1 MARRHI
7 AVAEPAAGR
16 RWLRRAAAAAGGMIA
31 VVIAAAQAGPAP
43 AAAAPSAVAG
53 PLRESCGG
61 CHTDGGRE
69 GGLDLDALLGGLEQG
84 RPERG
89 SAAHRDWVA
98 VWHNLRAGTMPP
110 PDEPQPD
117 PDVRAAVLEG
127 VIAEVL
133 GVDAARPDPGHV
145 VLRRLNRGEYGRTVR
160 DLLGV
165 SIDVAEIF
173 PADDTGYGFDTIGS
187 ALGVSPL
194 LMEKY
199 LEAARSVAATAVAQ
213 GQVVATLPPDA
224 PAADTAGFATVV
236 ADLATR
242 AFRRPLDDDSLGRL
256 VGLAAAGG
264 RTNRE
269 AIETA
274 VVALLGSPRFVF
286 RVEAPDPGATAAPPG
301 AGLPIDEHALA
312 SRLSY
317 FLWGTMPDERLFAVA
332 RAGRLRADLA
342 AEVDRLIDDDRADT
356 FVAEFVGQWLQTRD
370 VETMAFDLR
379 RILGIKDRPE
389 AEKVFNGA
397 VRLALRREPEL
408 LFAHVLRQ
416 GLPATDLLVGGDTFM
431 NGPLAAFYGLEF
443 EGLDPAD
450 AAMRLVTLG
459 PGSHRGGLLTT
470 GAVLAVTSN
479 PTRTSPVKR
488 GLFVLDNLLGTP
500 APPAPP
506 DVPPLEEAAA
516 TAGAGGTLTMREL
529 MERHRREPLCASC
542 HARMDPL
549 GLALERYDAV
559 GRYRED
565 DGGEP
570 IDTAGRLGTG
580 ETFAD
585 VHELSARIAGDRR
598 RDFHRCLTEKMLTF
612 ALGRGLEYSDGP
624 AVDRIVEVL
633 EQGGGLRGLVH
644 AIVQSV
650 PFQRMHVPG
659 EDSEP

>member
-1 MARRHI
+1 MARRRSV
-7 AVAEPAAGR
+7 VAGPVGR
-16 RWLRRAAAAAGGMIA
+16 PRRRRAALAACATIAAVAAAA
-31 VVIAAAQAGPAP
+31 RPSPAAP
-43 AAAAPSAVAG
+43 AAVSG
-53 PLRESCGG
+53 LLREACGA
-61 CHTDGGRE
+61 CHTDGGSE
-69 GGLDLDALLGGLEQG
+69 GGLDLEALLLGLEQG
-84 RPERG
+84 PPERG
-89 SAAHRDWVA
+89 SAAHRAWVA

-110 PDEPQPD
+110 PDEPQPE
-117 PDVRAAVLEG
+117 PATRATIVAGVLT
-127 VIAEVL
+127 EVL
-133 GVDAARPDPGHV
+133 GVDPARPDPGHV

-165 SIDVAEIF
+165 SVDVAETF
-173 PADDTGYGFDTIGS
+173 PADDTGHGFDTIGS

-199 LEAARSVAATAVAQ
+199 LDAARTVAAAAVAT
-213 GQVVATLPPDA
+213 GRVVDPLPPDA
-224 PAADTAGFATVV
+224 PAADTEGFAAVI
-236 ADLATR
+236 ADLAAR
-242 AFRRPLDDDSLGRL
+242 AFRRPLDDASLERL
-256 VGLAAAGG
+256 VVLAGAGG

-269 AIETA
+269 AVEIA
-274 VVALLGSPRFVF
+274 IVALLGSPRFVF
-286 RVEAPDPGATAAPPG
+286 RVEEPDPGATAAPPG
-301 AGLPIDEHALA
+301 AGEPVDEYALA
-312 SRLSY
+312 ARLSY
-317 FLWGTMPDERLFAVA
+317 FLWGTMPDERLVGLA
-332 RAGRLRADLA
+332 RAGRLRAELL

-379 RILGIKDRPE
+379 RILGTKDRPE
-389 AEKVFNGA
+389 AEKVFSGD

-416 GLPATDLLVGGDTFM
+416 GLPATELLVGTATFM
-431 NGPLAAFYGLEF
+431 NGPLAAFYGLAF
-443 EGLDPAD
+443 DGLEPDD
-450 AAMRLVTLG
+450 TSMRLVTLG

-479 PTRTSPVKR
+479 PSRTSPVKR

-506 DVPPLEEAAA
+506 DVPPLEAA
-516 TAGAGGTLTMREL
+516 AGAGGETLTMREL
-529 MERHRREPLCASC
+529 MEHHRREPLCASC

-549 GLALERYDAV
+549 GLALEQYDAL
-559 GRYRED
+559 GRYREQ
-565 DGGEP
+565 DGAAP

-624 AVDRIVEVL
+624 AVDTIVEVL
-633 EQGGGLRGLVH
+633 EEGGGLRGLVH

-659 EDSEP
+659 KD